1 MNIFNFW
8 VLKCYNNIFT
18 KEVII
23 SNICSIIILGII
35 FINLIGLI
43 IFCLKDHSILYK
55 KIMIVIKLSFN
66 NEENLQVSK
75 SIIIDSGENKNDII
89 TCENDTINNK
99 SKIEAE
105 YKSRK

>member
-1 MNIFNFW
+1 
-8 VLKCYNNIFT
+8 
-18 KEVII
+18 
-23 SNICSIIILGII
+23 
-35 FINLIGLI
+35 
-43 IFCLKDHSILYK
+43 
-55 KIMIVIKLSFN
+55 MIVIKLSFN